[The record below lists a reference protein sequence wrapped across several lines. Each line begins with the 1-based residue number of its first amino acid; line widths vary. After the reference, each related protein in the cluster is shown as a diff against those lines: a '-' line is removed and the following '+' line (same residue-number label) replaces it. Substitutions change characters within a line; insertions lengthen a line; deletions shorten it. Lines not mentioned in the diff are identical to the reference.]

1 MAVVYLALP
10 YLDKRRLHSMALP
23 NPGNFAFHYPS
34 FCRVRLR
41 LALAPPCHQKA
52 QCTCD
57 GNERGLPTLA
67 RHAWMRLVACGLH
80 PMPS

>member
-52 QCTCD
+52 QCT
-57 GNERGLPTLA
+57 
-67 RHAWMRLVACGLH
+67 
-80 PMPS
+80 